1 MTACIH
7 RVFRRTEGSVRGIC
21 NIPGVLADRW
31 KVYGDREFA
40 LTSGSY
46 VGWHFVVEI
55 TWLVLYD
62 LKN

>member
-1 MTACIH
+1 MTAYIH
-7 RVFRRTEGSVRGIC
+7 RVFRMTEGSVRGIC

-46 VGWHFVVEI
+46 VGWHVV
-55 TWLVLYD
+55 
-62 LKN
+62 